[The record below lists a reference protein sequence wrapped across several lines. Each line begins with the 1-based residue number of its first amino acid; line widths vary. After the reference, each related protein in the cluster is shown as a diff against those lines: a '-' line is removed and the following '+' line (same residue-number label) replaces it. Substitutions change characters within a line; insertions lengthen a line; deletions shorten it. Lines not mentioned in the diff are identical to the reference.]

1 MRSYLVNANSSA
13 LRMLHR
19 LLVSAMLLVFAV
31 TNPSAVN
38 AEDPVMVEPIV
49 AADRWLEMDL
59 YWFDPL
65 AVEESSRRFWNRY
78 APLYRGLSGHR
89 GIVLN
94 IGSTVDYV
102 MLFTGDLDQKI
113 PLPTGTGMELDEPVT
128 GALEGDTAARQAAWR
143 ARFANPNPG
152 GSKSAYGQWTYAH
165 LADLTRALREEG
177 LRRDVPGFRVGA
189 KVVGVNNTYGETATF
204 AKMHPEAWTRWGEVE
219 DFMDNRAFFDPG
231 NALRGDTAR
240 YAAYP
245 DGIPEGTRV
254 HSALGAQWGVLSK
267 TVGLDAVML
276 RDSLGL
282 PRGFTRYGPW
292 GSALPDSETAERMTN
307 SVSAILRDLKVGNP
321 ASLTMMWST
330 AATATSDWRAN
341 GLDLE
346 TVARQGNL
354 DIFVDQ
360 TWAGAW
366 NEVGVRRQTFWNAP
380 LLGWTYQLAYLLQH
394 AAVLSGTGV
403 RHYFLTETFDAW
415 ESWDTIHTAPERLRW
430 GIWAYSHAAVKT
442 STGVKMPAGAYVSW
456 GNRGAELLGTP
467 DVAFL
472 AENLNAA
479 AVSAD
484 ATTEVFGGTIVYSR
498 DAMQRQVAQISS
510 DFDVRDRTDE
520 DIGSIIKW
528 PVPISSIT
536 RMEWLS
542 RIDTD
547 LILFGATAG
556 VAAEHKKTI
565 EELAGRGQAMT
576 FLGGTNGAT
585 DSSLIDLAG
594 VDAAPCRP
602 AVQDRMMRATSG
614 PARPKAVQNI
624 PVQFSAPPP
633 LWCNIA
639 EPASTVYGFTHSVG
653 LVRRKSGALD
663 IGLWDPTPLTDY
675 WYRPLRD
682 LMNGEPAPYVLAAAM
697 LNAQLAD
704 SRAVHA
710 PVIDLEQTGTV
721 SVWANGAGAIYVLA
735 GNLEEGLR
743 DDADRSRGISLR
755 IPENW
760 KGRIWRSLWDDRTVK
775 EKAGVLTIDLAPA
788 GSVLLVGIEIH

>member
-1 MRSYLVNANSSA
+1 MGTI
-13 LRMLHR
+13 LRILFMAI
-19 LLVSAMLLVFAV
+19 SLVFAMQK
-31 TNPSAVN
+31 PSAAN
-38 AEDPVMVEPIV
+38 AENSGLVQATIP
-49 AADRWLEMDL
+49 ADRWLEMDL
-59 YWFDPL
+59 YWFDPQ
-65 AVEESSRRFWNRY
+65 AVEKSAERFWDRY
-78 APLYRGLSGHR
+78 APLYSGLEGHR

-143 ARFANPNPG
+143 ARFANPNPQRNE
-152 GSKSAYGQWTYAH
+152 SAYGDWTYAR
-165 LADLTRALREEG
+165 LASLVQALREQG
-177 LRRDVPGFRVGA
+177 SKRGVHGFRVGA

-219 DFMDNRAFFDPG
+219 EFMDNRAFLDPG
-231 NALRGDTAR
+231 ATLRGDTTR

-292 GSALPDSETAERMTN
+292 GAALPDRETAERMTD
-307 SVSAILRDLKVGNP
+307 SVSAMLRDLKAGNP
-321 ASLTMMWST
+321 SLLTMMWST

-346 TVARQGNL
+346 TIARQGNL

-380 LLGWTYQLAYLLQH
+380 LLGWTYQLGYLLQH

-442 STGVKMPAGAYVSW
+442 ATGPEMPAGAYVSW
-456 GNRGAELLGTP
+456 GNRGAALLGQS

-479 AVSAD
+479 AVSAH
-484 ATTEVFGGTIVYSR
+484 ATTEVFGGTVVYSR
-498 DAMQRQVAQISS
+498 DAMQQQVANISS
-510 DFDVRDRTDE
+510 DFEVRDRTDE

-528 PVPISSIT
+528 PVPISSVT

-542 RIDTD
+542 RIDAD
-547 LILFGATAG
+547 LFLFGATAG
-556 VAAEHKKTI
+556 LATKHRETI

-585 DSSLIDLAG
+585 DPSLIDLAG

-614 PARPKAVQNI
+614 DARPEAVQNI
-624 PVQFSAPPP
+624 PMQFSAPPP
-633 LWCNIA
+633 RWCNSA
-639 EPASTVYGFTHSVG
+639 EPASTVYGFAHSVG
-653 LVRRKSGALD
+653 LVRRKIGALD
-663 IGLWDPTPLTDY
+663 VGLWDPAPLTDY

-697 LNAQLAD
+697 LNSQLAD
-704 SRAVHA
+704 SGAVHA
-710 PVIDLEQTGTV
+710 QVIDLEQTGTV
-721 SVWANGAGAIYVLA
+721 SVWADGAGAIYVLA
-735 GNLEEGLR
+735 GNLEEGLQ
-743 DDADRSRGISLR
+743 DDADRSRTGNGGSLE
-755 IPENW
+755 EN
-760 KGRIWRSLWDDRTVK
+760 KPSLT
-775 EKAGVLTIDLAPA
+775 
-788 GSVLLVGIEIH
+788 